1 MEADQLCGTKTTRE
15 EGDGQAN
22 AKKRKSPSPAG
33 GRAPTWQANQPVC
46 ANYRG
51 LGVWY
56 PGKIMA
62 VNQDGTYDIS
72 YDDGDEERHTVDE
85 HLKMVRNCLLRT
97 TARNGAV

>member
-1 MEADQLCGTKTTRE
+1 
-15 EGDGQAN
+15 
-22 AKKRKSPSPAG
+22 
-33 GRAPTWQANQPVC
+33 
-46 ANYRG
+46 
-51 LGVWY
+51 
-56 PGKIMA
+56 MA